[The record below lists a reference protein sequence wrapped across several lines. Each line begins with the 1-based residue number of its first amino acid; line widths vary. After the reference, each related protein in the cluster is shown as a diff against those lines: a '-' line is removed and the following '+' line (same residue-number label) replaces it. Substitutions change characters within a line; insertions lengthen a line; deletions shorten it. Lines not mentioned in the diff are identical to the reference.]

1 MKNIEMQGHIHTSN
15 KNTGLVEILKKEKKK
30 EKDT

>member
-15 KNTGLVEILKKEKKK
+15 KNTGLVEILKKEK
-30 EKDT
+30 DT